1 MTDQTPITV
10 NPWMINLTAGDGID
24 PQALAN
30 RVIEVLLRAENNLI
44 KVTQN
49 WELYTDLQLPTN
61 IQFDLSNIPVGVSV
75 GRVSTSNWWGY
86 TGTVIAYKTTSG
98 TTNMWLYSDNWQ
110 LYYFNG
116 STFIGIYTAPEID
129 QMLLDLKAEIVA
141 LIPTKT
147 SDLQNDSGFI
157 TADVVSLANF
167 YDKIYIDTQLNL
179 KANQADLTAWLAG
192 KVDKSATYEMTNLN
206 LNEQGVMSET
216 FTTQQLAQTMAIIE
230 HALSTLYDGKA
241 SAIDTLNALNLKAD
255 ITYVDN
261 LVWSTLWVSTI
272 VVQTLPVV
280 WQGNYI
286 YLVPI
291 SWQPNNYEKYVWNA
305 TDHDYVDLWPTNI
318 DLSNT
323 VTLDGAQSITGV
335 KTFTVNPVLPAN
347 TASATNTNT
356 APAVQSQ
363 VYEVAQALAS
373 FQTSVSNTY
382 ATKTELNNA
391 IGTVSGTI
399 GNGSIT
405 VTLNGWSTWVTN
417 GTFTTN
423 QWTNQ
428 TVNIAVD
435 KSTVGLGNVD
445 NTSDANKPI
454 SNATQT
460 ALNGKMDNPTN
471 PGSNGQALVKTQN
484 GHDWE
489 TISQFSP
496 SNTGTVGQVVT
507 KTADGYEYA
516 DAPVVSVNW
525 KTGVVSLYSVI
536 TVTLTSAGWSSNT
549 QTVTAT
555 GVTASN
561 HVVVSPAPASME
573 DYTDATIY
581 CTGQWSN
588 SLTFTCD
595 STPTSAITVNV
606 MIFN

>member
-116 STFIGIYTAPEID
+116 STFIGVYTAPEID

-147 SDLQNDSGFI
+147 SDLENDSGFI
-157 TADVVSLANF
+157 TANVTSLANF
-167 YDKIYIDTQLNL
+167 YDKTYIDNQLNL
-179 KANQADLTAWLAG
+179 KANQADLTAWLAL

-428 TVNIAVD
+428 TVNIAVT

-454 SNATQT
+454 STATQT
-460 ALNGKMDNPTN
+460 ALDGKMNNPTN
-471 PGSNGQALVKTQN
+471 TWSNGQALIKTQN

-496 SNTGTVGQVVT
+496 DNTGTVGQVVT
-507 KTADGYEYA
+507 KTANGYEY
-516 DAPVVSVNW
+516 VT
-525 KTGVVSLYSVI
+525 KQTTI
-536 TVTLTSAGWSSNT
+536 QVTLTSAGWNSKT

-561 HVVVSPAPASME
+561 TVIVSPDPSGFN
-573 DYTDATIY
+573 DYVDWVVY
-581 CTGQWSN
+581 CSAQWSN
-588 SLTFTCD
+588 SLTFTC
-595 STPTSAITVNV
+595 TSEPAVDIVVNV
-606 MIFN
+606 VILN

>member
-1 MTDQTPITV
+1 MTDQTPIGV
-10 NPWMINLTAGDGID
+10 NPWMINLTAGNGID
-24 PQALAN
+24 PEALTH

-116 STFIGIYTAPEID
+116 STFIGVYTAPEID

-147 SDLQNDSGFI
+147 SDLTNDSGFI

-167 YDKIYIDTQLNL
+167 YDKTYIDNQLNL

-363 VYEVAQALAS
+363 VYTVAQALAS

-428 TVNIAVD
+428 TVNIQVT

-454 SNATQT
+454 STATQT
-460 ALNGKMDNPTN
+460 ALDGKMNNPSNAWTN
-471 PGSNGQALVKTQN
+471 WQILTKTQTWYE
-484 GHDWE
+484 WE
-489 TISQFSP
+489 NNQGFSP
-496 SNTGTVGQVVT
+496 DNTGTAGQVLT
-507 KTADGYEYA
+507 KTANGYEYA
-516 DAPVVSVNW
+516 DAPVKSVNW
-525 KTGVVSLYSVI
+525 KTGVVSLYSKI
-536 TVTLTSAGWSSNT
+536 TVTLTVAGWNNKT

-561 HVVVSPAPASME
+561 DVIVTPAPTSME

-595 STPTSAITVNV
+595 STPTSNITVNV

>member
-24 PQALAN
+24 PEALTH

-75 GRVSTSNWWGY
+75 GRVSTSNWRGY

-116 STFIGIYTAPEID
+116 STFIGVYTAPEID

-157 TADVVSLANF
+157 TADVTSLANF
-167 YDKIYIDTQLNL
+167 YDKTYIDTQLNL

-272 VVQTLPVV
+272 VVESLPAV

-347 TASATNTNT
+347 TASATNSNT

-363 VYEVAQALAS
+363 VYQVAQALSS

-382 ATKTELNNA
+382 ATKSELQTA
-391 IGTVSGTI
+391 IGTVSGAI
-399 GNGSIT
+399 WDGSVT

-417 GTFTTN
+417 GTFTMN
-423 QWTNQ
+423 QWTSQ
-428 TVNIAVD
+428 TVNIQVTKA
-435 KSTVGLGNVD
+435 TVGLGNVD

-454 SNATQT
+454 STATQT

-471 PGSNGQALVKTQN
+471 TGSNGQALIKTQN

-489 TISQFSP
+489 TISQFRP
-496 SNTGTVGQVVT
+496 DNTGTVGQVVT
-507 KTADGYEYA
+507 KTANGYEY
-516 DAPVVSVNW
+516 VT
-525 KTGVVSLYSVI
+525 KQTTI
-536 TVTLTSAGWSSNT
+536 QVTLTSAGWNNNT

-555 GVTASN
+555 GVTAN
-561 HVVVSPAPASME
+561 NTVIVSPDPSGFN
-573 DYTDATIY
+573 DYVDWVVY
-581 CTGQWSN
+581 CSAQWSN
-588 SLTFTCD
+588 SLTFTC
-595 STPTSAITVNV
+595 TSEPAVDILVNV
-606 MIFN
+606 VILN

>member
-1 MTDQTPITV
+1 
-10 NPWMINLTAGDGID
+10 
-24 PQALAN
+24 
-30 RVIEVLLRAENNLI
+30 
-44 KVTQN
+44 
-49 WELYTDLQLPTN
+49 
-61 IQFDLSNIPVGVSV
+61 
-75 GRVSTSNWWGY
+75 
-86 TGTVIAYKTTSG
+86 
-98 TTNMWLYSDNWQ
+98 
-110 LYYFNG
+110 
-116 STFIGIYTAPEID
+116 
-129 QMLLDLKAEIVA
+129 
-141 LIPTKT
+141 
-147 SDLQNDSGFI
+147 
-157 TADVVSLANF
+157 
-167 YDKIYIDTQLNL
+167 
-179 KANQADLTAWLAG
+179 
-192 KVDKSATYEMTNLN
+192 
-206 LNEQGVMSET
+206 
-216 FTTQQLAQTMAIIE
+216 
-230 HALSTLYDGKA
+230 
-241 SAIDTLNALNLKAD
+241 LNLKAD

-305 TDHDYVDLWPTNI
+305 TAHDYVDLWPTNI

-347 TASATNTNT
+347 TASATNSNT

-363 VYEVAQALAS
+363 VYQVAQALAS

-391 IGTVSGTI
+391 IDAVSGTI

-428 TVNIAVD
+428 TVNIAVT

-454 SNATQT
+454 STATQT
-460 ALNGKMDNPTN
+460 ALDGKMNNPSNAWT
-471 PGSNGQALVKTQN
+471 NGQILTKTQ
-484 GHDWE
+484 DWYE
-489 TISQFSP
+489 WENNQGFSP
-496 SNTGTVGQVVT
+496 DNVGTAGQVLT
-507 KTADGYEYA
+507 KTANGYEYA
-516 DAPVVSVNW
+516 DAPVKSVNW
-525 KTGVVSLYSVI
+525 KTGVVSLYSTI
-536 TVTLTSAGWSSNT
+536 TVTLTVAGWNNKT

-561 HVVVSPAPASME
+561 TVIVSPAPASID
-573 DYTDATIY
+573 DYATNKVY
-581 CTGQWSN
+581 WSAQGSN
-588 SLTFTCD
+588 SLTFSCTD
-595 STPTSAITVNV
+595 TPTGDIDVNV
-606 MIFN
+606 LIMN

>member
-61 IQFDLSNIPVGVSV
+61 IQFNLSNIPVGVSV

-116 STFIGIYTAPEID
+116 STFIGVYTAPEID

-179 KANQADLTAWLAG
+179 KANQADLTAWLAL
-192 KVDKSATYEMTNLN
+192 KVDKSTTYEMTNLN

-428 TVNIAVD
+428 TVNIAVT

-445 NTSDANKPI
+445 NTSDADKPI
-454 SNATQT
+454 STATQT
-460 ALNGKMDNPTN
+460 ALDGKMNNPSNAWTN
-471 PGSNGQALVKTQN
+471 WQILTKTQTWYE
-484 GHDWE
+484 WE
-489 TISQFSP
+489 NNQGFSP
-496 SNTGTVGQVVT
+496 DNTGTAGQVLT
-507 KTADGYEYA
+507 KTANGYEYA
-516 DAPVVSVNW
+516 DAPVKSVNW
-525 KTGVVSLYSVI
+525 KTGVVNLYSTI
-536 TVTLTSAGWSSNT
+536 TVTLTVAGWNNKT

-561 HVVVSPAPASME
+561 DVIVAPAPSSIE
-573 DYTDATIY
+573 NYTDATIY
-581 CTGQWSN
+581 CSGQWSN

-595 STPTSAITVNV
+595 TTPTSAITVNV

>member
-1 MTDQTPITV
+1 MTDQTPIGV
-10 NPWMINLTAGDGID
+10 NPWMINLTAGNGID
-24 PQALAN
+24 PEALTH

-61 IQFDLSNIPVGVSV
+61 IEFDLSNIPVGVSV

-116 STFIGIYTAPEID
+116 STFIGVYTAPEID
-129 QMLLDLKAEIVA
+129 QMLSDLKDEIVA

-147 SDLQNDSGFI
+147 SDLENDSGFI

-192 KVDKSATYEMTNLN
+192 KVDKSTTYEMTNLN

-363 VYEVAQALAS
+363 VYQVAQSLAS

-382 ATKTELNNA
+382 ATKSELQTA
-391 IGTVSGTI
+391 IGTVSGAI
-399 GNGSIT
+399 WDGSVT

-417 GTFTTN
+417 GTFTMN
-423 QWTNQ
+423 QWTSQ
-428 TVNIAVD
+428 TVNIQVT

-454 SNATQT
+454 STATQT
-460 ALNGKMDNPTN
+460 ALDGKMNNPTN
-471 PGSNGQALVKTQN
+471 TGSNGQALIKTQN

-496 SNTGTVGQVVT
+496 DNTGTVGQVVT
-507 KTADGYEYA
+507 KTANGYEY
-516 DAPVVSVNW
+516 VT
-525 KTGVVSLYSVI
+525 KQTTI
-536 TVTLTSAGWSSNT
+536 QVTLTSAGWNNNA

-561 HVVVSPAPASME
+561 TVIVSPDPSGFN
-573 DYTDATIY
+573 DYVDWVVY
-581 CTGQWSN
+581 CSAQWSN
-588 SLTFTCD
+588 SLTFTC
-595 STPTSAITVNV
+595 TSEPAVDIVVNV
-606 MIFN
+606 VILN

>member
-1 MTDQTPITV
+1 MTDQTPIGV
-10 NPWMINLTAGDGID
+10 NPWMINLTAGNGID
-24 PQALAN
+24 PEALTH

-116 STFIGIYTAPEID
+116 STFIGVYTAPEID

-428 TVNIAVD
+428 TVNIAVT

-454 SNATQT
+454 STATQT
-460 ALNGKMDNPTN
+460 ALDGKMNNPTN
-471 PGSNGQALVKTQN
+471 TWSNGQALIKTQN

-496 SNTGTVGQVVT
+496 DNTGTVGQVVT
-507 KTADGYEYA
+507 KTANGYEY
-516 DAPVVSVNW
+516 VT
-525 KTGVVSLYSVI
+525 KQTTI
-536 TVTLTSAGWSSNT
+536 QVTLTSAGWNSKT

-561 HVVVSPAPASME
+561 TVIVSPDPSGFN
-573 DYTDATIY
+573 DYVDWVIY
-581 CTGQWSN
+581 CSAQWSN
-588 SLTFTCD
+588 SLTFTC
-595 STPTSAITVNV
+595 TSEPAVDIVVNV
-606 MIFN
+606 VILN